1 MNTLDNVYISKFPR
15 TMNCVIDYVNDG
27 SIIFDDKY
35 FIPSVVNNVS
45 FDVLDVMLR
54 SNILNLYAVKDERG
68 YLHMNKSDIDW
79 LTKWV
84 QDAGENMIKAF
95 HRRNVELYIIYIDYN
110 TPEEDKTMF
119 WRAVFGQLPGQQSMN
134 HISK

>member
-1 MNTLDNVYISKFPR
+1 MSTLDNVYISKFPR
-15 TMNCVIDYVNDG
+15 TMNCIIDYVNDG

-54 SNILNLYAVKDERG
+54 SNILNLYAVQDERG

-84 QDAGENMIKAF
+84 QDAGENMRKAF
-95 HRRNVELYIIYIDYN
+95 YRRNAELYIIYIDYN
-110 TPEEDKTMF
+110 TPEEDKTF
-119 WRAVFGQLPGQQSMN
+119 FGEQCLDNCQGNNQ
-134 HISK
+134 

>member
-1 MNTLDNVYISKFPR
+1 MSTLDNVYISKFPR
-15 TMNCVIDYVNDG
+15 TMNCIIDYVNDG

-54 SNILNLYAVKDERG
+54 SNILNLYAVQDERG

-84 QDAGENMIKAF
+84 QDAGENMRKAF
-95 HRRNVELYIIYIDYN
+95 HRRNAELYIIYIDYN

-119 WRAVFGQLPGQQSMN
+119 WRAVFRQLPGQQSMN